1 MGKKI
6 KTDKSSTQVTLK
18 QERVRA
24 YVCAR
29 GVHKRGQER
38 EQGKGTCRHTQECCE
53 GQGTVLT
60 PRVGK
65 SAALAHSGGCGFPPA
80 SYIQTKPLQKK
91 GTFLDTGRQRVNLN
105 KE

>member
-1 MGKKI
+1 MGNKI
-6 KTDKSSTQVTLK
+6 KTDKSRLQVTLK

-29 GVHKRGQER
+29 GVHKGDRKEGT
-38 EQGKGTCRHTQECCE
+38 GKGTRRHTQECCA

-60 PRVGK
+60 PRAGK

-80 SYIQTKPLQKK
+80 SYIQIPYKKK
-91 GTFLDTGRQRVNLN
+91 GTFLDTGRQRDNLN